1 MARTFVR
8 ICWAFSIVLALQGFA
23 WVEGKPFATFF
34 TETSGKLLADEEE
47 FSWTGLVMNRIFIF
61 SLALMMVTFTVEA
74 YYDILDTVRRRVG
87 TAADG
92 RSKALSRDW
101 RMQRIRECVLR
112 IEAGSAVDDQ
122 ETISSGLK
130 GLCKLMH
137 EDYLARC
144 FLRTLVKAALIEE
157 WPDVIWDMTARLAI
171 NQERC
176 CLCLD
181 SYAET
186 PSESVVSL
194 PCHSTHIFHRRCIR
208 AYLIPNNRGAHCP
221 ICRQQLLFTIDMNT
235 FHKKMVKDQRIT
247 SSLIWTAW
255 NRTTRELIRNPRS
268 HRLDILA
275 ALNSF
280 ELSYFD

>member
-8 ICWAFSIVLALQGFA
+8 ICWAFSLLLALQGFA
-23 WVEGKPFATFF
+23 WLEGKPFATFF
-34 TETSGKLLADEEE
+34 TDTSGKFLADEEE
-47 FSWTGLVMNRIFIF
+47 FSWTGLIMNRIFTF
-61 SLALMMVTFTVEA
+61 SLALMMVTFTMEA
-74 YYDILDTVRRRVG
+74 YYDILDTVRRRFG
-87 TAADG
+87 TGTDS
-92 RSKALSRDW
+92 RSNELDRDW

-112 IEAGSAVDDQ
+112 IETGSAVDDQ
-122 ETISSGLK
+122 ASISSGLR

-157 WPDVIWDMTARLAI
+157 WPDVVGDTKTMLAI

-181 SYAET
+181 FYVET
-186 PSESVVSL
+186 PEQSVVTL

-208 AYLIPNNRGAHCP
+208 GYLIPNNRGAHCP

-235 FHKKMVKDQRIT
+235 FHKKMVKEQRIT
-247 SSLIWTAW
+247 SRLIWTAW
-255 NRTTRELIRNPRS
+255 NPTTRELIRNPQS
-268 HRLDILA
+268 HRMEILA
-275 ALNSF
+275 ALSSF
-280 ELSYFD
+280 EYFD